1 MNYIRP
7 TNDVIDAITILP
19 EVDIASDLSKGLR
32 ARSVSVVPH
41 RIRKAWT
48 GLVDKVR
55 ASSSRRRTRKMLM
68 ERDDRQ
74 LKDIGIRRDE
84 I

>member
-68 ERDDRQ
+68 DDRQ

>member
-19 EVDIASDLSKGLR
+19 EVDIASDLNKRLR
-32 ARSVSVVPH
+32 PQASSPVSH
-41 RIRKAWT
+41 RLRRAWT
-48 GLVDKVR
+48 GLVDR
-55 ASSSRRRTRKMLM
+55 IRLSLSRQRTRRMLM
-68 ERDDRQ
+68 ELDDRQ
-74 LKDIGIRRDE
+74 LRDIGIRRHE